1 MPRRP
6 PRAKETLI
14 TTSLTAPAAAAASP
28 EAGRRREPRSST
40 RRRPDRS
47 QSRIGYIFVSGY
59 TVLLLAFGILP
70 TLYAVYLSFTKDG
83 SFAGVA
89 NFVKVFGDY
98 RFLPAVAHVAVYLV
112 FYLASLIVFVV
123 LLALLVHGLGRRW
136 LSTSYR
142 FVYYIPGALA
152 GASSVML
159 WLFLLDPTVSPV
171 AFVLRWFGF
180 ENFVQTVSVD
190 NLPIIFT
197 IIAFW
202 TGAGGWIVI
211 MYGALNNISGDVLE
225 AARID
230 GAGPVKTAIHIQ
242 IPLMR
247 KWISYMAVMSL
258 AAGTQLFVEP
268 RVLSQASKGVVPPDY
283 SINQLAYLYAFRQGD
298 FNGSAAISLLLLLVA
313 GALSAIFVFRGGL
326 FERD

>member
-1 MPRRP
+1 MLPHP
-6 PRAKETLI
+6 PRAKEDI
-14 TTSLTAPAAAAASP
+14 IATSVTAPAAVSASS
-28 EAGRRREPRSST
+28 EAGRRREPRSPV
-40 RRRPDRS
+40 RRRPDHS
-47 QSRIGYIFVSGY
+47 QSRIGYVFVSGY

-83 SFAGVA
+83 AFAGVQ
-89 NFVKVFGDY
+89 NFVKVFADY
-98 RFLPAVAHVAVYLV
+98 RFLPAVMHVAVYLV
-112 FYLASLIVFVV
+112 FYLVSLLVFVV
-123 LLALLVHGLGRRW
+123 LLALLVHGIGRRW
-136 LSTSYR
+136 LSSTYR

-171 AFVLRWFGF
+171 SFVLRWFGF

-211 MYGALNNISGDVLE
+211 MYGALNNISADVLE

-242 IPLMR
+242 IPLLR
-247 KWISYMAVMSL
+247 KWISYMAIMSL

-313 GALSAIFVFRGGL
+313 GALSAVFVFRGGL